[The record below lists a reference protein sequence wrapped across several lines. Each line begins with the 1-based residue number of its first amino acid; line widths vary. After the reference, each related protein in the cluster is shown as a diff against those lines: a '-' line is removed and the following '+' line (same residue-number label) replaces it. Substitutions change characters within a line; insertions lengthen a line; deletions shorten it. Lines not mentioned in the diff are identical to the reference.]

1 MANAKVTLTFV
12 EVELP
17 ITDKNISIGVEIGGV
32 PIVFSEFFEELRTI
46 NWTVTAPVLE
56 TDADVIAANF
66 ITAWNL
72 DYRNSGGTN
81 NAVAIVGATA
91 NEVII
96 NFINPSWQVT
106 AVTGTSII
114 DGNIT
119 FVISNPTLEDDASVS
134 IDSYEAYVAEPCNY
148 ALANIAVTGG
158 NDLYN
163 VYLKPSMTQI
173 LTGVASPFQ
182 LQDVRGVSSAYRI
195 TDTLGFEIAFDFI
208 VGMPNIVSTKKID
221 IAITNLSAGA
231 TVSITVDF
239 ISDAILPYTYS
250 LTGSGYQS
258 SNVFTGLAPGSY
270 TIYVKDAFLCV
281 KTKDF
286 EVDGVTEIT
295 ETILTISEINALRFA
310 VIDSNKKNHK
320 NTLSCFELKKLTYPF
335 IHRYLATDIMIT
347 QFKTNA
353 QYINV
358 YAVEANGDQTALGA
372 LQMTENIGLDALS
385 TSTYFSLGEGRSA
398 IYFGEVDILN
408 PLTEAFIE
416 TTDFGFTLPE
426 WANSVGNYVTIEGV
440 GQVPIDSIG
449 YSDFYNSF
457 VIEFDIAYTGV
468 AVERNLG
475 AVYNLQ
481 PYEVYEST
489 ADMAVLPE
497 LFNIVIEVG
506 TDSDNL
512 DFTYISEK
520 IKRTVDSDKLIEI
533 FYSDDENKGDM
544 VYQTD
549 IVHKMLLEGA
559 VDYVGEQDTEGYD
572 GDTNYF
578 VTDNTVYDS
587 QKFVFYR
594 LSSEMVHKLRL
605 VMTHL
610 YLQINGLNYKIA
622 EKPEIKTDIN
632 NNSKTFSVILK
643 RGGQEFLTDDQEII
657 EVGNRASAKNE
668 AIAGAIEA
676 SKGKS
681 LVLWTKTSG

>member
-1 MANAKVTLTFV
+1 MATVTLTFV

-17 ITDKNISIGVEIGGV
+17 IVDKNIFIGVEIGGV
-32 PIVFSEFFEELRTI
+32 PIVFSEFFEELRTL
-46 NWTVTAPVLE
+46 NGTVTAPVLE

-66 ITAWNL
+66 IIAWNL
-72 DYRNSGGTN
+72 DYINSGGLN
-81 NAVAIVGATA
+81 NTVAIEGATA

-96 NFINPSWQVT
+96 NFINPSWQIT
-106 AVTGTSII
+106 AVTGTSVI
-114 DGNIT
+114 DGNVT
-119 FVISNPTLEDDASVS
+119 YVISNPTPEDDASVS
-134 IDSYEAYVAEPCNY
+134 IESYEAYVADPCAQ

-158 NDLYN
+158 NGLYN
-163 VYLKPSMTQI
+163 VYLKPSMT
-173 LTGVASPFQ
+173 LVVDGLASPFQ
-182 LQDVRGVSSAYRI
+182 LQDLRGVSSAYRI

-208 VGMPNIVSTKKID
+208 VGMPNIVSEKKID
-221 IAITNLSAGA
+221 IAVTNLSAGA
-231 TVSITVDF
+231 TVSITIDF
-239 ISDAILPYTYS
+239 ISDSILPYTYS

-258 SNVFTGLAPGSY
+258 SNVFTGLAPGDY

-281 KTKDF
+281 ETKDF
-286 EVDGVTEIT
+286 TVDGVTEIT
-295 ETILTISEINALRFA
+295 ETIFRISEINALRWA
-310 VIDSNKKNHK
+310 IIDSNKKNHK
-320 NTLSCFELKKLTYPF
+320 NTLSCFELKKLTYPY
-335 IHRYLATDIMIT
+335 IHKYLATDVMIT

-358 YAVEANGDQTALGA
+358 YAIEANGDETALGA
-372 LQMTENIGLDALS
+372 LQMTENIGLDAKS

-398 IYFGEVDILN
+398 IYFGEVDILD
-408 PLTEAFIE
+408 PITDVFIE

-426 WANSVGNYVTIEGV
+426 WANTVGNYVTIEGI

-468 AVERNLG
+468 AVERDLS
-475 AVYNLQ
+475 AIYNLQ

-489 ADMAVLPE
+489 ADMSVLPE
-497 LFNIVIEVG
+497 LFNIIIEVG
-506 TDSDNL
+506 TDSDNI

-520 IKRTVDSDKLIEI
+520 IKRVVDSDKLIEI

-544 VYQTD
+544 VYQTE

-559 VDYVGEQDTEGYD
+559 VDYVGEQETEGYD
-572 GDTNYF
+572 GDTNFF

-594 LSSEMVHKLRL
+594 LSSEMAHKLRL

-622 EKPEIKTDIN
+622 EIPEIKTDIN

-657 EVGNRASAKNE
+657 EVGSRASADAE
-668 AIAGAIEA
+668 AKAGAIEA
-676 SKGKS
+676 AKGKS
-681 LVLWTKTSG
+681 LILWHKS